1 MNLWAV
7 LTRLSRLSRR
17 GGRRGRGE
25 GKEEEEKE
33 EGQTEE
39 GIQFPQGIKRGHVYF
54 TVCMYEILKNKEFK
68 KKDRK
73 NKTNK
78 C

>member
-7 LTRLSRLSRR
+7 LTRLSCLSRR
-17 GGRRGRGE
+17 EGRRGRGG
-25 GKEEEEKE
+25 GKEEEKE
-33 EGQTEE
+33 EGQIEE

-54 TVCMYEILKNKEFK
+54 TVYMYEILKNKEFK
-68 KKDRK
+68 KKDK
-73 NKTNK
+73 KDKTNK